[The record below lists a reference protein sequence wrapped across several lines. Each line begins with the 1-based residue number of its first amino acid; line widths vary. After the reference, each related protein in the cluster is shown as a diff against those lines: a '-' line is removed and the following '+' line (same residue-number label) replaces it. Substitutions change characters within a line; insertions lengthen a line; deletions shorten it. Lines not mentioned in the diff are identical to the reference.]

1 MNKVI
6 KVATRVEP
14 TEVYVN
20 IDNLQAC
27 YIIEQQGVVKK
38 VRAVDGVSLSIKG
51 NTFLAIV
58 GESGC
63 GKTTLA
69 KVLYGAV
76 NSNLLVVGGKVWYSF
91 GDTKYELSP
100 TVNTLREIW
109 WKRISYIPQGS
120 LSALNPIRKLRD
132 IFFDLTTSHNVPFEE
147 QRVKAHLEMVR
158 LPSYALRMYPFE
170 LSGGMRQRAV
180 IALATFLNPS
190 VIIADEPTSALDVVT
205 QRDILRLLKRIQVEA
220 KSTFIFI
227 THDIS
232 LVPDLANVMAIMYGG
247 CIVEYGP
254 TEDVF
259 ANPLHPYTKFL
270 LSATPTIGDK
280 TEKQA
285 IPGNPVSLIDP
296 PQGCRFSPRC
306 PYTKGVCAESRPD
319 LVSVGSPEHR
329 VACWLCG

>member
-1 MNKVI
+1 MSEAIRSQTAPVC
-6 KVATRVEP
+6 VE
-14 TEVYVN
+14 V
-20 IDNLQAC
+20 DSLQAC
-27 YIIEQQGVVKK
+27 YIIEQQGVVKR
-38 VRAVDGVSLSIKG
+38 VRAVDGVSLSIKA
-51 NTFLAIV
+51 NSFLAIV

-69 KVLYGAV
+69 KALYGAV
-76 NSNLLVVGGKVWYSF
+76 NSNLLVVGGRVCYF
-91 GDTKYELSP
+91 FEDTQYELSP

-120 LSALNPIRKLRD
+120 LSALNPMRKLKD
-132 IFFDLTTSHNVPFEE
+132 IFFDLATSHNVPFEE
-147 QRVKAHLEMVR
+147 EEVKAHLEMVR

-180 IALATFLNPS
+180 IALATFLNPG

-205 QRDILRLLKRIQVEA
+205 QRDILRLLKHIQTEA

-232 LVPDLANVMAIMYGG
+232 LVPDLADVTAIMYGG
-247 CIVEYGP
+247 CIVEFGP
-254 TEDVF
+254 TEEVF
-259 ANPLHPYTKFL
+259 SNPVHPYTRFL
-270 LSATPTIGDK
+270 LSATPAIGDK

-285 IPGNPVSLIDP
+285 IPGSPVSLIDP

-306 PYTKGVCAESRPD
+306 PYAKGVCCESQPG
-319 LVSVGSPEHR
+319 LVSAGSQEHQ
-329 VACWLCG
+329 VACWLEE